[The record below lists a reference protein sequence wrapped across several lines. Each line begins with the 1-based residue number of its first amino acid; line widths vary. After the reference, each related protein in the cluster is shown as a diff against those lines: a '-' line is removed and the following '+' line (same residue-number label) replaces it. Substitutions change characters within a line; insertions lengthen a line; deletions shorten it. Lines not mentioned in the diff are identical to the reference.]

1 MKKIISILL
10 VSILMVTVFAG
21 CAASKGRKIFDTV
34 DLIDYVDICDY
45 KNINIDKSSAEY
57 MEIYVYFLQEDIRQT
72 QISEENIKNAITFD
86 SSAETV
92 VEYGDIVNIDY
103 TGYIGETAF
112 ENGSD
117 KEALLLIGSGYFID
131 DFEEQLIG
139 SKPGQTVDV
148 HVTFPTDYKSAD
160 LAGKRVKFEVKINS
174 VAKEPEELYKVYQ
187 IASKEEYVKLINTRA
202 QREFILTY
210 LLNNSTIN
218 EYPEDDLEILYSA
231 VVEQYSL
238 DYGIDLST
246 SAQENVLANLVEPLM
261 KKYMIMYYIFDEQQ
275 LELLDSTLESQ
286 ETTNATI
293 AECYAV
299 YDTVM
304 NYLLDV
310 VKVK

>member
-1 MKKIISILL
+1 MQ
-10 VSILMVTVFAG
+10 
-21 CAASKGRKIFDTV
+21 D
-34 DLIDYVDICDY
+34 
-45 KNINIDKSSAEY
+45 
-57 MEIYVYFLQEDIRQT
+57 DIRQT
-72 QISEENIKNAITFD
+72 GISEENIKNAVAFD

-139 SKPGQTVDV
+139 VKPGQTVDV
-148 HVTFPTDYKSAD
+148 YITFPTDYKQAD
-160 LAGKRVKFEVKINS
+160 VAGKRATFKVKLNS
-174 VAKEPEELYKVYQ
+174 VAKEPEEIYKAYQ
-187 IASKEEYVKLINTRA
+187 IKSKEEYIRLIDTRA

-210 LLNNSTIN
+210 LLNNSKIIG
-218 EYPEDDLEILYSA
+218 EYPEDDLEILYGA
-231 VVEQYSL
+231 VVEQYRL
-238 DYGIDLST
+238 DYGVDLTT
-246 SAQENVLANLVEPLM
+246 SAKETVLANLVEPLM
-261 KKYMIMYYIFDEQQ
+261 KKYMIMYYIYDEQQ

-286 ETTNATI
+286 ETNNDII

-304 NYLLDV
+304 NYLLDN
-310 VKVK
+310 VKIIKW